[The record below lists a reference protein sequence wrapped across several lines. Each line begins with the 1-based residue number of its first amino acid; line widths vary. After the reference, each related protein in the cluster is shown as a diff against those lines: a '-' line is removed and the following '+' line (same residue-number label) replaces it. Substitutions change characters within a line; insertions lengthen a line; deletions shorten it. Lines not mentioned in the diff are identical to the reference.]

1 MNERT
6 VALVLRA
13 NAVADFV
20 AGAVL
25 LSSTWNDLLDT
36 LDLPQA
42 HPALL
47 VQIGGAALWGFAYLL
62 WVAPGDAAL
71 TRHVSLAAAVGDGLA
86 ALVIAAWLIFEDPGV
101 GTQGD
106 VELVVIAVLMAAFA
120 VAKARIASRPVVVRP
135 VEPDRR

>member
-6 VALVLRA
+6 VAAVLRA
-13 NAVADFV
+13 NAAADFL
-20 AGAVL
+20 AGIVL
-25 LSSTWNDLLDT
+25 LSSTWNGLLDT

-47 VQIGGAALWGFAYLL
+47 VQIGGTALWGFAYLL

-71 TRHVSLAAAVGDGLA
+71 TRHVSLAAAIADGLA
-86 ALVIAAWLIFEDPGV
+86 AGVIAAWLIFADPAV

-106 VELVVIAVLMAAFA
+106 VELTVIAVVMAAFA

-135 VEPDRR
+135 VEPDRG